1 MTTPKHPRQILIAN
15 RGAHHL
21 MADAL
26 REDRRERGLKAYH
39 FGLTRH
45 AQTLIQCGA
54 ALFAGGTTPERLY
67 ELADFAADIAN
78 TLSKYSTPSLTVG
91 ALSCGLRM
99 LADAEAEGVV

>member
-1 MTTPKHPRQILIAN
+1 MTTPKHPRLILVAN

-26 REDRRERGLKAYH
+26 RDTRQEHGLKAYH
-39 FGLTRH
+39 FGLNRH
-45 AQTLIQCGA
+45 ANLLIESGA
-54 ALFAGGTTPERLY
+54 DLFAGGTTPERLY
-67 ELADFAADIAN
+67 ELADFSAEIAN

>member
-1 MTTPKHPRQILIAN
+1 MTTPKHPRLILVAN

-26 REDRRERGLKAYH
+26 RETRRERGLKAYH
-39 FGLTRH
+39 FGLNHH
-45 AQTLIQCGA
+45 AQTLISSGMD
-54 ALFAGGTTPERLY
+54 LFAGDTTPDRLY
-67 ELADFAADIAN
+67 ELADFASEIAS
-78 TLSKYSTPSLTVG
+78 TLSRHSTPSLTVG

>member
-1 MTTPKHPRQILIAN
+1 MTTPKHPRLILTAN

-26 REDRRERGLKAYH
+26 REARREHGLKAYH
-39 FGLTRH
+39 FGLNRH
-45 AQTLIQCGA
+45 AQTLISSGMD
-54 ALFAGGTTPERLY
+54 LFAGDTTPERLY
-67 ELADFAADIAN
+67 ELSDFAAEIAN
-78 TLSKYSTPSLTVG
+78 TLNQYSTPSLTAG